1 MAYDPKKVMPAPP
14 RYQPL
19 ENDPDDEPPPEYD
32 DDDASKFKGLGRA
45 AHRARKGLKG
55 LKDLK
60 DLKP

>member
-1 MAYDPKKVMPAPP
+1 MPYDPKKLMPAPQ

-19 ENDPDDEPPPEYD
+19 ENDPDDEPLPEYD
-32 DDDASKFKGLGRA
+32 DEDAPKFKGLARA
-45 AHRARKGLKG
+45 AHRARKGLKD

>member
-19 ENDPDDEPPPEYD
+19 ENDPDDDPPPAYD
-32 DDDASKFKGLGRA
+32 DDDNAPKPKFKDLVKVAR
-45 AHRARKGLKG
+45 RARKGLK
-55 LKDLK
+55 D

>member
-19 ENDPDDEPPPEYD
+19 ENDPDDDPPPAYD
-32 DDDASKFKGLGRA
+32 DDDNNAPKFKDLVKVAR
-45 AHRARKGLKG
+45 RARKGLK
-55 LKDLK
+55 